1 MNPYM
6 ILAQNHHRKDSLDVL
21 LSRWA
26 YRLAQVG
33 EQVVAGSFDF
43 LHLAYRRRKA
53 VAELRSLSDRL
64 LADIGISRSDIP
76 SVVDDML
83 RETPGTAKPL
93 TSVRL
98 GAMPSGDN
106 ANDDRPKAA
115 A

>member
-6 ILAQNHHRKDSLDVL
+6 ILARNHHRKDPLDIL

-26 YRLAQVG
+26 YRLVHVG
-33 EQVVAGSFDF
+33 EQLVAGSIDF

-76 SVVDDML
+76 SIVNDML
-83 RETPGTAKPL
+83 REPADTAKPL
-93 TSVRL
+93 ASVRL
-98 GAMPSGDN
+98 GEMPSAHN
-106 ANDDRPKAA
+106 ANDDTPRAA